1 MAWRLVSG
9 SFQFSKNPPRK
20 ESEEACVQIFGQ
32 NFWTNFD
39 SFANT
44 YNA

>member
-32 NFWTNFD
+32 ILIVSLIHIMHNMI
-39 SFANT
+39 
-44 YNA
+44 